1 MNNIWFLEVTGVAIF
16 TLLTSVVFT
25 GWVIPLISLIGFIVF
40 GIVRSIQGSKE
51 LKIEAERQKEE
62 HERQR
67 EEYERR
73 REEYEWA
80 REEHQ
85 ARMLHIKGIAHDDIE
100 TKDD

>member
-40 GIVRSIQGSKE
+40 GIVSCIQGSKG
-51 LKIEAERQKEE
+51 LKIEAERQKDEY
-62 HERQR
+62 ERQR

-73 REEYEWA
+73 REEHEWA
-80 REEHQ
+80 RKEHQ
-85 ARMLHIKGIAHDDIE
+85 ARMLQIERSDLEDIE

>member
-40 GIVRSIQGSKE
+40 GIVSSIQGSKG

-62 HERQR
+62 FKRR
-67 EEYERR
+67 IEEH
-73 REEYEWA
+73 EWA
-80 REEHQ
+80 RKEHQ
-85 ARMLHIKGIAHDDIE
+85 ARMLQIERSDREDIE